1 MPEEARAV
9 QHLTSSQLLNVL
21 RRRDLLRVDENLG
34 RDECLAKLHAAG
46 VKEVPADEVAPT
58 ARPTPAAKAAS
69 SGSSAG
75 ETGVARARSEERAS
89 PDPSPVAA
97 RPFAASRPALLQG
110 FLRKRPV
117 RSLWGSTRRRWIS
130 LGEETIGWSEDEQS
144 AQLGALPLGGA
155 VVELSESKRELS
167 VSVGAQSLVLLAA
180 GPSGPARVAQSTQ
193 PHSAQDLWRH
203 ARERLLEML
212 VVEHDRGL
220 VHEQRPATRTKAFA
234 NGAGWRQ
241 KFWVTF
247 KVEILVAGRKEDR
260 DAAVADRVEERRSRG
275 RVARRDET
283 EVAHLQGLRVSLG
296 D

>member
-1 MPEEARAV
+1 MVAPRSCRAIPMPEEGGGRSV

-21 RRRDLLRVDENLG
+21 RRRDLLPVDANLG
-34 RDECLAKLHAAG
+34 RDECLAKLASANITQ
-46 VKEVPADEVAPT
+46 VPADEVAP
-58 ARPTPAAKAAS
+58 RPAAKAAS

-180 GPSGPARVAQSTQ
+180 DGDGVPLGQWADAIQRQVLWLYMQPVEGEVRLSATSRDGPPDALESGRSLAEALGR
-193 PHSAQDLWRH
+193 
-203 ARERLLEML
+203 
-212 VVEHDRGL
+212 DRG
-220 VHEQRPATRTKAFA
+220 
-234 NGAGWRQ
+234 
-241 KFWVTF
+241 
-247 KVEILVAGRKEDR
+247 
-260 DAAVADRVEERRSRG
+260 RS
-275 RVARRDET
+275 
-283 EVAHLQGLRVSLG
+283 L
-296 D
+296 

>member
-69 SGSSAG
+69 SGSSAAETRS

-97 RPFAASRPALLQG
+97 RPFASRPALLQG

-180 GPSGPARVAQSTQ
+180 DGDVPLDQWADAIQRQVLWLYMQPVEGEVRLSATSRDGPPDALASGRSLADALGR
-193 PHSAQDLWRH
+193 
-203 ARERLLEML
+203 
-212 VVEHDRGL
+212 DRG
-220 VHEQRPATRTKAFA
+220 
-234 NGAGWRQ
+234 
-241 KFWVTF
+241 
-247 KVEILVAGRKEDR
+247 
-260 DAAVADRVEERRSRG
+260 RS
-275 RVARRDET
+275 
-283 EVAHLQGLRVSLG
+283 L
-296 D
+296 

>member
-58 ARPTPAAKAAS
+58 ARPTPAAKAS
-69 SGSSAG
+69 SGSSAAETRS

-130 LGEETIGWSEDEQS
+130 LGEETIGWSEDETS

-180 GPSGPARVAQSTQ
+180 DGDGVPLDQWADAIQRQVLWLYMQPVEGEVRLSATSREGPPDALESGRSLAEALGR
-193 PHSAQDLWRH
+193 
-203 ARERLLEML
+203 
-212 VVEHDRGL
+212 DRG
-220 VHEQRPATRTKAFA
+220 
-234 NGAGWRQ
+234 
-241 KFWVTF
+241 
-247 KVEILVAGRKEDR
+247 
-260 DAAVADRVEERRSRG
+260 RS
-275 RVARRDET
+275 
-283 EVAHLQGLRVSLG
+283 L
-296 D
+296 

>member
-69 SGSSAG
+69 SGSSAAETRS

-180 GPSGPARVAQSTQ
+180 DGDGVPLDQWADAIQRQVLWLYMQPVEGEVRLSATSRDGPPDALASGRSLAEALGR
-193 PHSAQDLWRH
+193 
-203 ARERLLEML
+203 
-212 VVEHDRGL
+212 DRG
-220 VHEQRPATRTKAFA
+220 
-234 NGAGWRQ
+234 
-241 KFWVTF
+241 
-247 KVEILVAGRKEDR
+247 
-260 DAAVADRVEERRSRG
+260 RS
-275 RVARRDET
+275 
-283 EVAHLQGLRVSLG
+283 L
-296 D
+296 